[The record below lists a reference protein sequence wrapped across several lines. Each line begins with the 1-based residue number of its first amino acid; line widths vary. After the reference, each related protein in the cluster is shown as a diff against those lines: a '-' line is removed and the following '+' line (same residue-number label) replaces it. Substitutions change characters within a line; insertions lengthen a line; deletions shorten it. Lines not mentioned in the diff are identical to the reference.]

1 MQYVFRIERDING
14 ARLWENVVLKMSHVS
29 VAISRPGNI
38 TWLHFPKAGTSFLA
52 TIWNYACSRR
62 PGPNHP
68 TSRHLQPGWCVQ
80 FTESTKKT
88 WVVVVDMAG
97 WRGWG
102 HPQIIVGMVAAR
114 MALDLAVSPR
124 AVPGCEQCYD
134 VALMDRYPPDD
145 YCEDVAQGKTE
156 GSCE

>member
-1 MQYVFRIERDING
+1 
-14 ARLWENVVLKMSHVS
+14 
-29 VAISRPGNI
+29 
-38 TWLHFPKAGTSFLA
+38 
-52 TIWNYACSRR
+52 
-62 PGPNHP
+62 
-68 TSRHLQPGWCVQ
+68 
-80 FTESTKKT
+80 
-88 WVVVVDMAG
+88 
-97 WRGWG
+97 
-102 HPQIIVGMVAAR
+102 

>member
-1 MQYVFRIERDING
+1 MG
-14 ARLWENVVLKMSHVS
+14 
-29 VAISRPGNI
+29 
-38 TWLHFPKAGTSFLA
+38 
-52 TIWNYACSRR
+52 
-62 PGPNHP
+62 
-68 TSRHLQPGWCVQ
+68 
-80 FTESTKKT
+80 
-88 WVVVVDMAG
+88 VVDMAAWLG
-97 WRGWG
+97 GWG
-102 HPQIIVGMVAAR
+102 HPQIISNDSIMYHPMIAFSSCCSLLEWSQPGR

>member
-1 MQYVFRIERDING
+1 
-14 ARLWENVVLKMSHVS
+14 
-29 VAISRPGNI
+29 
-38 TWLHFPKAGTSFLA
+38 
-52 TIWNYACSRR
+52 
-62 PGPNHP
+62 
-68 TSRHLQPGWCVQ
+68 
-80 FTESTKKT
+80 
-88 WVVVVDMAG
+88 MAG